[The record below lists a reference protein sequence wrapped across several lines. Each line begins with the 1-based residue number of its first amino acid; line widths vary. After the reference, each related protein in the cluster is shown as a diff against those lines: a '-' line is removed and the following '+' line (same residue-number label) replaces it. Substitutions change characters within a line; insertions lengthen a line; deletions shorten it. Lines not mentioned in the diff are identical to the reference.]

1 MTQQPSGL
9 TALKLQAGQ
18 TSYGTS
24 EPVGNREEL
33 LYFCHQW
40 EKEKCQEMGPWG
52 SWPRDSCLWEVPWVP
67 GQLSIA
73 TQALSSVHRPDREVN
88 KAVAGEPPSRA
99 LSACCGQVAWAAM
112 SQSPV
117 TMVITGGSQA
127 AADRQNGGEG
137 SWEGSLENPT
147 AE

>member
-33 LYFCHQW
+33 LYFVASGKKRNVRKW
-40 EKEKCQEMGPWG
+40 GPG
-52 SWPRDSCLWEVPWVP
+52 AVGLERCLWEVPWVP

-73 TQALSSVHRPDREVN
+73 TQALSSVCRPDREVN

>member
-1 MTQQPSGL
+1 
-9 TALKLQAGQ
+9 
-18 TSYGTS
+18 
-24 EPVGNREEL
+24 
-33 LYFCHQW
+33 
-40 EKEKCQEMGPWG
+40 MGPWG

-73 TQALSSVHRPDREVN
+73 TQALSSVRRPDREVN

-127 AADRQNGGEG
+127 AADRQNGGGVLGGVSGEPYSRVSFQRTG
-137 SWEGSLENPT
+137 WPG
-147 AE
+147 